1 VTNSADDTR
10 PTEWAIDSMVDW
22 DLAARTA
29 TRLMRPGPQVSPQEA
44 RDVVA
49 ELREGAVKSTAHVT
63 ATTGLVAEPG
73 EDVLVVDRSGWANAN
88 IGAFRTLLAP
98 AVAEAVAKRDKQP
111 SPVVTSVGRRVTG
124 AELGSLL
131 AFLSSRVLGQFDVF
145 ADPSATQ
152 SGHGRLLLVAPNVVH
167 VERELE
173 VDRSDFRLWVCL
185 HEETHRVQFAAN
197 PWLRDHMVDRTRA
210 LVGDLLGEPGAL
222 LDRLTA
228 AVRRMPEVVRGEEAG
243 LLDLIQT
250 PQQRRALAELTAL
263 MSLLEGHA
271 DVVMDDVGPQVVRSV
286 DEIRRKFNVR
296 RTGRSGLDRLL
307 RRLLGL
313 EAKMRQYA
321 DGAAFVRGVVDRVG
335 MEGFNR
341 VWTSPETLPKPEE
354 ITDPPAWVRR
364 VLDGTDGT
372 DGTGGAA

>member
-1 VTNSADDTR
+1 MTNSADDSAADQTR
-10 PTEWAIDSMVDW
+10 ATEWVIDSMVDW

-49 ELREGAVKSTAHVT
+49 ELREGAIASTAHVT

-98 AVAEAVAKRDKQP
+98 AVAAAMAKRDKQP
-111 SPVVTSVGRRVTG
+111 SPVVTAVGRRVTG

-197 PWLRDHMVDRTRA
+197 PWLRGHMVDRTRA

-228 AVRRMPEVVRGEEAG
+228 AIRRMPEVVRGQEAG

-250 PQQRRALAELTAL
+250 PEQRRALAELTAL

-271 DVVMDDVGPQVVRSV
+271 YVVMDDVGPDVVRTV
-286 DEIRRKFNVR
+286 GEIRRKFNVR

-321 DGAAFVRGVVDRVG
+321 DGAAFVRGVVDRAG

-341 VWTSPETLPKPEE
+341 VWTSPQTLPQPEE
-354 ITDPPAWVRR
+354 ITDPAAWVRR
-364 VLDGTDGT
+364 VLDGVDRP
-372 DGTGGAA
+372 A

>member
-1 VTNSADDTR
+1 MTNSADDSAADQTR
-10 PTEWAIDSMVDW
+10 ATEWVIDSMVDW

-49 ELREGAVKSTAHVT
+49 ELREGAIASTAHVT

-98 AVAEAVAKRDKQP
+98 AVAAAMAKRDKQP
-111 SPVVTSVGRRVTG
+111 SPVVTAVGRRVTG

-167 VERELE
+167 VERELA

-197 PWLRDHMVDRTRA
+197 PWLRGHMVDRTRA

-228 AVRRMPEVVRGEEAG
+228 AIRRMPEVVRGQEAG

-250 PQQRRALAELTAL
+250 PEQRRALAELTAL

-271 DVVMDDVGPQVVRSV
+271 DVVMDDVGPDVVRTV
-286 DEIRRKFNVR
+286 GEIRRKFNVR

-321 DGAAFVRGVVDRVG
+321 DGAAFVRGVVDRAG

-341 VWTSPETLPKPEE
+341 VWTSPQTLPQPEE
-354 ITDPPAWVRR
+354 ITDPAAWVRR
-364 VLDGTDGT
+364 VLDGVDRP
-372 DGTGGAA
+372 A

>member
-1 VTNSADDTR
+1 VTNTADDTA
-10 PTEWAIDSMVDW
+10 AIDSMVDW

-29 TRLMRPGPQVSPQEA
+29 TRLMRPGPQVSQQEA

-49 ELREGAVKSTAHVT
+49 ELREGAVASTAHVT
-63 ATTGLVAEPG
+63 ATTGLVAQPG
-73 EDVLVVDRSGWANAN
+73 EDVLVVDRTGWASAN
-88 IGAFRTLLAP
+88 ISAFRTLLAP
-98 AVAEAVAKRDKQP
+98 AVAAAVSKRDKQP

-210 LVGDLLGEPGAL
+210 LVGDLLGQPGAL

-228 AVRRMPEVVRGEEAG
+228 AVRRMPEVIRGEEAG

-250 PQQRRALAELTAL
+250 PEQRRALAELTAL

-271 DVVMDDVGPQVVRSV
+271 DVVMDDVGPQVVRTV
-286 DEIRRKFNVR
+286 GEIRRKFNVR
-296 RTGRSGLDRLL
+296 RTGRSGMDRLL

-354 ITDPPAWVRR
+354 ITDPVAWVRR
-364 VLDGTDGT
+364 VD
-372 DGTGGAA
+372 GAA